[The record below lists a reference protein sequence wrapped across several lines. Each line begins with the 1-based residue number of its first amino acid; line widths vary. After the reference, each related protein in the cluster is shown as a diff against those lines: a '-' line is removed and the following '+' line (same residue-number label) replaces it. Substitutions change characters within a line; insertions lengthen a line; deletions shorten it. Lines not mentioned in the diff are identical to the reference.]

1 VLRAPQSR
9 MRLATLL
16 ALLRT
21 PGAPPLYANQLPA
34 DMFLPAVLNASSA
47 GVAWAEDAASSSSS
61 SSSLPPPPFAAE
73 LRPMAAAHAWLTGA
87 AATGLHFDRG
97 DNLLALLSGTKR
109 VLLLRPSEAARL
121 RYAPAT
127 DVSVGSG
134 GAGATVSDN
143 HAMEDAF
150 ASDGARGGGADGG
163 NGVWASGARG
173 LTCDVAAGELLFIP
187 YHWHHAVLTRP
198 SAPPDCWSVA
208 LNWWFTPLLS
218 AEQALAVAHG
228 GDDAGGGDDSEL

>member
-1 VLRAPQSR
+1 

-34 DMFLPAVLNASSA
+34 DMFLPAVLNASQA
-47 GVAWAEDAASSSSS
+47 GVAWAAGGDDGEQHDASSAA
-61 SSSLPPPPFAAE
+61 LPPPPFARA
-73 LRPMAAAHAWLTGA
+73 LKPMAAAHAWLTGA

-97 DNLLALLSGTKR
+97 DNLLAVLAGEKR
-109 VLLLRPSEAARL
+109 VLLLRPSEAGRL

-127 DVSVGSG
+127 DVRAGSG

-143 HAMEDAF
+143 HALEDAF
-150 ASDGARGGGADGG
+150 AAGGGAGGWAGGARG
-163 NGVWASGARG
+163 V
-173 LTCDVAAGELLFIP
+173 TCDVAAGEVLFIP

-198 SAPPDCWSVA
+198 SPPPDCWSVM

-218 AEQALAVAHG
+218 REQAMAAAHDG
-228 GDDAGGGDDSEL
+228 GDSGGDNVDNTEL